1 MDHQI
6 LNYGKN
12 AQIVRLFN
20 DDDWLSYIKTLEP
33 DAIKRLLQLAGNQ
46 YDSSDPLVTT
56 KLSLIPMYD
65 STKYEL
71 MYNDNVIKQ
80 TSPLSWNDVCDG
92 VVNIISGDIVNDII
106 KYSYMKR
113 EKCVMYNY
121 MKWRVII
128 LKSLHTNKSKRSS
141 INSTVN
147 RSHRP
152 DRSCISTIVIT
163 YNLLNKNLEQ
173 YYDPLTFTP
182 INQKCPKLKTK
193 NYTKIHDSRIIQPPS
208 QELYQEDLQVFPEN
222 PPYYE

>member
-6 LNYGKN
+6 LTYEKN
-12 AQIVRLFN
+12 AHIVRLFN
-20 DDDWLSYIKTLEP
+20 NADWLLYIKTLEP

-80 TSPLSWNDVCDG
+80 TSPLSWNDVCED
-92 VVNIISGDIVNDII
+92 VVKIISGDIVNDII

-208 QELYQEDLQVFPEN
+208 QELYQEDIQVFPEN